1 MNDRA
6 LLTAMRLSDS
16 MLPVGTYTA
25 SYGIEQYLNEDE
37 IETAAGLGDLI
48 EGYLRGVIGPAETVA
63 LGHAHRSAAAG
74 DLDGVLAADERLG
87 AATLPAEFRDSSR
100 KAGSKLLELLADTD
114 DGAAA
119 SRSSDPADA
128 ADRTSAAG
136 DAAGLGDVAV
146 EGVLAEYAAACEAG
160 RTDGHYPVALGVVC
174 QRAGLDAREAA
185 LVNAYASVTGLL
197 AAAQRLGR
205 FGHTAIQ
212 SQLSGLFPAMET
224 VCDRYHD
231 ADLTAMCS
239 FAPLAD
245 AMGMRHER
253 ADRRLFMS

>member
-1 MNDRA
+1 MNANA

-25 SYGIEQYLNEDE
+25 SYGVEQYLNERD
-37 IETAAGLGDLI
+37 IETAEQLGDLI
-48 EGYLRGVIGPAETVA
+48 EGYLRGTVGPAEIVA

-74 DLDGVLAADERLG
+74 GLEGVLAADERFG
-87 AATLPAEFRDSSR
+87 AATLPAEFRESSR
-100 KAGSKLLELLADTD
+100 KAGETLLDLLDEAVATLGGGPVN
-114 DGAAA
+114 GAGV
-119 SRSSDPADA
+119 A
-128 ADRTSAAG
+128 AD
-136 DAAGLGDVAV
+136 
-146 EGVLAEYAAACEAG
+146 YATACENG
-160 RTDGHYPVALGVVC
+160 RADGHYPVALGVVC
-174 QRAGLDAREAA
+174 SRAGLDDREAA
-185 LVNAYASVTGLL
+185 LVSAYTSVTGLL

-212 SQLSGLFPAMET
+212 SQLSRLFPVMSA

-231 ADLTAMCS
+231 TDLRAMCS